1 MSATTDLPAEF
12 TVTRAELQR
21 IATHVLARAR
31 AAHGGHIGL
40 RVTPTGIATP
50 PFGPDDT
57 VVRVAGTD
65 LVVEGQSDGGVTAR
79 TLGLPDASL
88 ADAAAF
94 AGTTFDGQFAAGA
107 DAPPIGDPDVRLTLD
122 PVAVGIVLDWYRTG
136 ARVLDAVLPRLDRPS
151 AAQLWP
157 EHFDLGLQ
165 ATTTAGGV
173 NLGASPGDGGVSEPY
188 LYVAPW
194 SDSRPGDPDY
204 WNAPF
209 GAVATRSAL
218 LAEGDPVT
226 AGIAFVTR
234 GLAMLASA

>member
-1 MSATTDLPAEF
+1 MSPTTELPAEF
-12 TVTRAELQR
+12 TGTRAELQR
-21 IATHVLARAR
+21 VATHVLAGAR
-31 AAHGGHIGL
+31 AAHGGRFGL

-50 PFGPDDT
+50 PFGHDDT

-65 LVVEGQSDGGVTAR
+65 LVVESQSDDGVTAR
-79 TLGLPDASL
+79 ALSLHDVSL

-94 AGTTFDGQFAAGA
+94 TGSTLDGGFAPGA
-107 DAPPIGDPDVRLTLD
+107 DAPPIGDPDVRLVLD
-122 PVAVGIVLDWYRTG
+122 PMCVAIVLDWYRTG
-136 ARVLDAVLPRLDRPS
+136 ARVLDAVLPQLDRPS

-194 SDSRPGDPDY
+194 TDARPGDPDY
-204 WNAPF
+204 WNASY
-209 GAVATRSAL
+209 GAVATRSTLRAG
-218 LAEGDPVT
+218 GDPVS

-234 GLAMLASA
+234 GLELLATA